1 MYLEPQTTIYK
12 WMFQLDDSQS
22 LHENGCFTK
31 HPFINGCLGF
41 QVRIYNIQTRKV
53 SHICLSTSIQFWWTE
68 IGLRDEPF
76 FPNFLKTTL
85 CWSFPQGVPSW
96 IFIPMFEGT
105 FPAKKTS
112 KAPEN
117 GWLGVT
123 EISFRGPG
131 LKYSPACLCLGAKK
145 AVKFSGV

>member
-1 MYLEPQTTIYK
+1 
-12 WMFQLDDSQS
+12 
-22 LHENGCFTK
+22 
-31 HPFINGCLGF
+31 
-41 QVRIYNIQTRKV
+41 
-53 SHICLSTSIQFWWTE
+53 
-68 IGLRDEPF
+68 
-76 FPNFLKTTL
+76 
-85 CWSFPQGVPSW
+85 
-96 IFIPMFEGT
+96 MFEGT

-145 AVKFSGV
+145 AVSFWGFSKPLLIFKASPEELRARWESKAGTLTETTSECQEFKMGMLRKESNHNESHVKINQVVKNMYGSYNI